1 MRFAK
6 PVLELGYTLFSLRD
20 LLFYFLR
27 VLVGAGA
34 VRAVLLELLPGN
46 TATIKNAA
54 TRLGLSQRSL
64 QRRLAEKAV
73 NFRELVNSTLE
84 RLARHYLS
92 TTTMSGGEIAFLLGF
107 ADPNS
112 FYRAF
117 KDRTNDRVGSSESSP

>member
-1 MRFAK
+1 MRPTAATA
-6 PVLELGYTLFSLRD
+6 ER
-20 LLFYFLR
+20 
-27 VLVGAGA
+27 

-117 KDRTNDRVGSSESSP
+117 KDRTNDRAGSSESSP